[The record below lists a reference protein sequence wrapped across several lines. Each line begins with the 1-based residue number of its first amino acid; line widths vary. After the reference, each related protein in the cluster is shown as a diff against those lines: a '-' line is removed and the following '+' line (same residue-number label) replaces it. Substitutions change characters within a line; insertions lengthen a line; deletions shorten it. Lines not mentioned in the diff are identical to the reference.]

1 MDPNATLHR
10 LVVAL
15 ADDDFEAADDAAI
28 ALADSMAQ
36 GGARPHLTEDVL
48 WALINITRE
57 MAAISRAA
65 AR

>member
-1 MDPNATLHR
+1 
-10 LVVAL
+10 
-15 ADDDFEAADDAAI
+15 
-28 ALADSMAQ
+28 MAQ